1 MKLIYFIYFIILLL
15 SGSWFLCSC
24 KFPKEEV
31 LIYFQNNNFDDGPFD
46 WPEFNMYEDLPDEAI
61 RNLDDI
67 FLDTQDFNC
76 LENKLLNITEK
87 PIVSKVENSING
99 YDENIYII
107 INQKDSIYFN
117 KYNNFFSKNDLF
129 ICKNEKIAKYIRTI
143 IRYESYFSEEKK
155 VSSIYSKVT
164 IKSKSLF

>member
-1 MKLIYFIYFIILLL
+1 MKLIYFFYFLILLL
-15 SGSWFLCSC
+15 SGSWFLYSC
-24 KFPKEEV
+24 KSTKKEI
-31 LIYFQNNNFDDGPFD
+31 LIYFQNNNFDDGPLT

-67 FLDTQDFNC
+67 FLDTEDFNY
-76 LENKLLNITEK
+76 LEKKLLNITEK

-117 KYNNFFSKNDLF
+117 KNNKFFSKNDLF

-143 IRYESYFSEEKK
+143 IRYGSYFSEEKK

-164 IKSKSLF
+164 IKSESFF